1 MSDRTQNKVMAT
13 KFLRVFISSLISI
26 ILPVYL
32 LMDNWSISF
41 VGLITSLT
49 ILSAIPF
56 NIVVTYYIRR
66 IGERRLLIFL
76 SILMAV
82 SGMLFAWRP
91 NFIVL
96 MVAAIIGL
104 VSANGTETGPFQAI
118 EQAILSTM
126 SDEKGRTKMFGY
138 YNLVGYTAMSL
149 GSLLS
154 GLPDYLA
161 TVGLDIRVAFYIYTG
176 AAIVQGLIYMT
187 MAELDGMCG
196 GDKTTV
202 MSPKTKRTVT
212 KLSALFSIDAFG
224 GGFIIKNL
232 LTTWFYLKYGM
243 RLEELAIIFFVA
255 DVITAISIVLAPYV
269 AKKIGLLNTMV
280 LTHLPSNI
288 FLILVPFAPTVQLS
302 VAFLFIRQTI
312 SQMDVPA
319 RQSYTMAIVRSQD
332 RAATAAVTNTSRTV
346 AQSSSPPF
354 STSLMAAGSYVFPFV
369 LGGAFK
375 IAYDIMIYLTFRKIR
390 PPEEKSTMNGTP
402 CEEE

>member
-1 MSDRTQNKVMAT
+1 MVDKTQSKVMVT

-26 ILPVYL
+26 ILPIYL
-32 LMDNWSISF
+32 LMDNWSIEF
-41 VGLITSLT
+41 VGIITSLT

-66 IGERRLLIFL
+66 IGERRLLIAL
-76 SILMAV
+76 SILMAI
-82 SGMLFAWRP
+82 SGVLFAWKP

-96 MVAAIIGL
+96 IIAAVTGL
-104 VSANGTETGPFQAI
+104 VSANGTETGPFQSI
-118 EQAILSTM
+118 EQAIISSM
-126 SDEKGRTKMFGY
+126 ADEKTRTKMFGY

-154 GLPDYLA
+154 GFPDYLSSMN
-161 TVGLDIRVAFYIYTG
+161 VDIRVAFYIYTG
-176 AAIVQGLIYMT
+176 AAIVQGLIYLT
-187 MAELDGMCG
+187 MGELDGMCG
-196 GDKTTV
+196 SSKTTI
-202 MSPKTKRTVT
+202 MSPKTKKIVT

-255 DVITAISIVLAPYV
+255 DIITAISIVIAPYI
-269 AKKIGLLNTMV
+269 AKKIGLLNTMIF
-280 LTHLPSNI
+280 THLPSNI
-288 FLILVPFAPTVQLS
+288 FLILIPFAPTVWLS

-319 RQSYTMAIVRSQD
+319 RQSYTMAIVRSED

-346 AQSSSPPF
+346 AQSTSPPF
-354 STSLMAAGSYVFPFV
+354 STQLMAIGSYTFPFV
-369 LGGAFK
+369 LGGGIK
-375 IAYDIMIYLTFRKIR
+375 IIYDILIYLSFKDIK
-390 PPEEKSTMNGTP
+390 PPEEKKVTKKGS
-402 CEEE
+402 EEE